1 MPAPYGAGNNF
12 LSRSCLVAGA
22 RQRPP
27 GGDPGTPGGPGYPL
41 GGPLGGRWRAPAAL
55 QLLLCKFLPAP
66 QGAGMKGGC
75 GSSFFL
81 VLVRSFCLSFFP
93 SSRPSPCV
101 CPSVFAVSC
110 LCLPFIMSSL
120 SSLLWFPVS
129 FIQCSLCLVFVFPFP
144 FPLCLSLLL
153 FPVSFLVFPVSCLC
167 LPFCVSCLSP
177 LLCFPLSFL
186 LGSIFLVF
194 LYFLLYPTLLYFTLL
209 YSALLCSTLLY
220 STLLYSTLLYFT

>member
-1 MPAPYGAGNNF
+1 
-12 LSRSCLVAGA
+12 
-22 RQRPP
+22 
-27 GGDPGTPGGPGYPL
+27 
-41 GGPLGGRWRAPAAL
+41 
-55 QLLLCKFLPAP
+55 
-66 QGAGMKGGC
+66 MKGGC

-144 FPLCLSLLL
+144 VPLCLSLLL

-167 LPFCVSCLSP
+167 LPFCVSRFVFPFVFGFAPVLADRLQAFCFAEVTIVNCCFAGLVDG
-177 LLCFPLSFL
+177 LLVWWFAK
-186 LGSIFLVF
+186 GK
-194 LYFLLYPTLLYFTLL
+194 TK
-209 YSALLCSTLLY
+209 ANRAD
-220 STLLYSTLLYFT
+220 